1 MKNFKKNTRQIFKIV
16 YNSLVICKKKK
27 IGGLINMSKK
37 EFVDAYAKATGE
49 TKKRSEEFVNQF
61 LETVEKTLLNGDSV
75 QFVGWGTFE
84 VKERAARTG
93 INPQTKKEIKIPAK
107 KVVKFKVGKKLADS
121 VAEGK

>member
-1 MKNFKKNTRQIFKIV
+1 
-16 YNSLVICKKKK
+16 
-27 IGGLINMSKK
+27 MSKK

-49 TKKRSEEFVNQF
+49 TKKRAEELINQF
-61 LETVEKTLLNGDSV
+61 LETVEEALVNEETV

-107 KVVKFKVGKKLADS
+107 KVVKFKVGKKLADK
-121 VAEGK
+121 VAAK

>member
-49 TKKRSEEFVNQF
+49 TKKRSEELVNQF

-107 KVVKFKVGKKLADS
+107 KVVKFKVGKKLADN